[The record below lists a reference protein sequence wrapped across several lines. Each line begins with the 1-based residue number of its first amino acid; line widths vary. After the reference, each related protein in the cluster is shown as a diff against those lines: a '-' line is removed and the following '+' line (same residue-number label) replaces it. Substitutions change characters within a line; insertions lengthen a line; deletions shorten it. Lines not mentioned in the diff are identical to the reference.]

1 MSKSLY
7 SEKVLSDFQ
16 IPRFVICSIYVIEC
30 GKDMKVLVVDDSRM
44 FRVRLV
50 NLLST
55 IEGVEDIAEAENGR
69 KAMKLYQADK
79 HELLILDIRM
89 RNDNGIEVL
98 RKVKK
103 EPDAPK
109 VIMLT
114 NFPYP
119 QYRRI
124 CMEEGADFFLDKSTE
139 FDEITEIIKELV
151 NQH

>member
-1 MSKSLY
+1 
-7 SEKVLSDFQ
+7 
-16 IPRFVICSIYVIEC
+16 
-30 GKDMKVLVVDDSRM
+30 MKVLVVDDSRM

-69 KAMKLYQADK
+69 KAMKLYQEDK
-79 HELLILDIRM
+79 PQLLILDIRM
-89 RNDNGIEVL
+89 RNDNGIEFL
-98 RKVKK
+98 KEIKK

-139 FDEITEIIKELV
+139 FDEITEIIRELV
-151 NQH
+151 DQH

>member
-1 MSKSLY
+1 M
-7 SEKVLSDFQ
+7 
-16 IPRFVICSIYVIEC
+16 YVIEC
-30 GKDMKVLVVDDSRM
+30 GKEMKVLVVDDSRM

-69 KAMKLYQADK
+69 KAMKLYQADR
-79 HELLILDIRM
+79 HQLLILDIRM

-98 RKVKK
+98 REVKK